1 LGAGVMRVEFGEVV
15 DLDVV
20 GDGWG
25 ESLGG

>member
-1 LGAGVMRVEFGEVV
+1 VMRVEFGEVV